1 MKNKEMS
8 FDKWFHIFCKE
19 RNIGRVFVT
28 DKDFAP
34 LICGIAQIEAF
45 ENRFINSA
53 FSAFAT
59 CRDALERAGLNDPLT
74 LELWTNEDYSK
85 AIILFFETNGELD
98 KIKIYP
104 DLKSSSFYCY
114 QQTKYNEEERIK
126 FVEEYIDYNKTS
138 KNA

>member
-1 MKNKEMS
+1 MNIKETS
-8 FDKWFHIFCKE
+8 FDKWFHGFCEE
-19 RNIGRVFVT
+19 RNFDRVFVT

-45 ENRFINSA
+45 ENRFIDSV

-59 CRDALERAGLNDPLT
+59 CKDALERAGLNDPLT
-74 LELWTNEDYSK
+74 FELWTNEDQSK
-85 AIILFFETNGELD
+85 AIILFFKTNGELD

-114 QQTKYNEEERIK
+114 QQTECNEEERIR
-126 FVEEYIDYNKTS
+126 FVEEYIDYNKIS